1 MGRSQMVMLIYG
13 YIAEGAI
20 RFSDRDDLIVFLT
33 GEGAV
38 PASKSELGLDATRG
52 VFASR
57 VDVSQLP
64 RDAVSVFLRHSVK
77 REPVT
82 QDLSPRSIAALIYL
96 AELYKRDDLLKK
108 ISECLLRAAMKDS
121 RGLCLAYVVA
131 SACNLDIRKQL
142 VKRIASRFDQ
152 KVERNNS
159 ESSSIQ
165 CDLAI
170 DSEKSLVFFIVDWT
184 SSHQSTSEECA
195 KLLSCSRRTFMS
207 PTDIDAMSSYVEK
220 FASAEMLIAWDEYQ
234 ADTHL
239 SVCWDSKH
247 IAAKLPRCG
256 MGKYRPTDS
265 RPKRRQQ
272 PRTIS
277 WSVPLETHSA
287 IPSNNLSVGGQN
299 ASRKNPYPSRNPPVA
314 RQPKSSAMKMALT
327 RGLTKLRQKL
337 SANSN
342 K

>member
-1 MGRSQMVMLIYG
+1 
-13 YIAEGAI
+13 
-20 RFSDRDDLIVFLT
+20 
-33 GEGAV
+33 
-38 PASKSELGLDATRG
+38 
-52 VFASR
+52 
-57 VDVSQLP
+57 
-64 RDAVSVFLRHSVK
+64 
-77 REPVT
+77 
-82 QDLSPRSIAALIYL
+82 
-96 AELYKRDDLLKK
+96 
-108 ISECLLRAAMKDS
+108 
-121 RGLCLAYVVA
+121 
-131 SACNLDIRKQL
+131 
-142 VKRIASRFDQ
+142 
-152 KVERNNS
+152 
-159 ESSSIQ
+159 
-165 CDLAI
+165 
-170 DSEKSLVFFIVDWT
+170 
-184 SSHQSTSEECA
+184 
-195 KLLSCSRRTFMS
+195 
-207 PTDIDAMSSYVEK
+207 
-220 FASAEMLIAWDEYQ
+220 MLIAWDEYQ